1 MGVDGVI
8 FLGWVRGAP
17 GGEGGEVQGRVVWRV
32 LVFMKVEV
40 WRVGC
45 FMKWMLDRSA
55 LEDSF
60 PSCCCV
66 DETSSMFRDLP
77 HVPFSIA

>member
-1 MGVDGVI
+1 
-8 FLGWVRGAP
+8 
-17 GGEGGEVQGRVVWRV
+17 
-32 LVFMKVEV
+32 MKVEV
-40 WRVGC
+40 GRVGR
-45 FMKWMLDRSA
+45 FMEWMLDRSA

-60 PSCCCV
+60 SPCCCV